1 MSSPFTFGQST
12 FGGGDTF
19 GGSAALGPSSYLSL
33 AEAAAWGLTNVNT
46 NQIIQAS
53 ALIDAY
59 LKRPEGLTWGPDSTG
74 NPCYMTAAV
83 QTAAFTLT
91 APIAPGQSVPVSL
104 QGPVQMLQTGDVIVI
119 DQPDGGLTEGCVI
132 QTTTNPPNPSVS
144 ITLQNVLNDHVAGA
158 PAALGLVIQEKKY
171 MPASRP
177 LTFMSRTP
185 LMNVVSGVG
194 RYGYGRRGDHADY
207 NMEQFNLL
215 AAVSKFGGPPV
226 WELFQQGY
234 PTDWDPET
242 GQVWIPAG
250 IMLAYYSEVKLRY
263 VAGFPVGSV
272 PASVKLATAQLIQ
285 AIIDNPG
292 LGAMK
297 SRKAGDSSF
306 SMFAAS
312 NMSDDTKAAINLYAA
327 RAMT

>member
-1 MSSPFTFGQST
+1 MP
-12 FGGGDTF
+12 
-19 GGSAALGPSSYLSL
+19 LGPSSYLTA
-33 AEAAAWGLTNVNT
+33 AEAAAWGLASVNT
-46 NQIIQAS
+46 TQITQAS

-59 LKRPEGLTWGPDSTG
+59 LKRPEGLVWAPDSTG
-74 NPCYMTAAV
+74 NPCYMTAAI
-83 QTAAFTLT
+83 QTAGFTLT
-91 APIAPGQSVPVSL
+91 TPGGILPGQSVPVMLS
-104 QGPVQMLQTGDVIVI
+104 GPVQMLQTGDVLIF
-119 DQPDGGLTEGCVI
+119 DLPTGTLTEACVVA
-132 QTTTNPPNPSVS
+132 TTTNPPNPSVA
-144 ITLQNVLNDHVAGA
+144 ITLQNVINAHEQGA
-158 PAALGLVIQEKKY
+158 PAALGLVISEKKY

-185 LMNVVSGVG
+185 LLNVISGVG

-242 GQVWIPAG
+242 GQVWVPAG

-263 VAGFPVGSV
+263 VAGFPQSTI
-272 PASVKLATAQLIQ
+272 PSSVKLAVAQLIQ
-285 AIIDNPG
+285 AIVDNPG

-297 SRKAGDSSF
+297 ARKAGDTSF
-306 SMFAAS
+306 AMFTAS
-312 NMSDDTKAAINLYAA
+312 NLSDDTKAAINLYAS